1 MLPSNR
7 TQPTIRSW
15 IKQAL
20 KAGDELAFSVVEDNG
35 SRSLSHQVAYRRG
48 LYVVTGI
55 DGEFV
60 GTFGTISA
68 ANAAGFAASDE
79 RLEHG
84 IKMSD

>member
-1 MLPSNR
+1 MLPSNC

-20 KAGDELAFSVVEDNG
+20 KAGDELAFSVVEDDG

-55 DGEFV
+55 DGELV
-60 GTFGTISA
+60 GSFGTISA

-84 IKMSD
+84 IKMPD